1 MQPKALIIFAI
12 VGITALAI
20 FNLITS
26 ANTQKAIAAGQVAS
40 ATASAAAPSRGGE
53 PKATLDKASA
63 ALDSANQ
70 TANNNLATADKAA
83 Q

>member
-26 ANTQKAIAAGQVAS
+26 ANTQKAIAAGQVFQSPPGALEPPRAPHS
-40 ATASAAAPSRGGE
+40 SSSWATQ
-53 PKATLDKASA
+53 D
-63 ALDSANQ
+63 
-70 TANNNLATADKAA
+70 
-83 Q
+83 

>member
-63 ALDSANQ
+63 NQ
-70 TANNNLATADKAA
+70 TANNNLAAADKAA